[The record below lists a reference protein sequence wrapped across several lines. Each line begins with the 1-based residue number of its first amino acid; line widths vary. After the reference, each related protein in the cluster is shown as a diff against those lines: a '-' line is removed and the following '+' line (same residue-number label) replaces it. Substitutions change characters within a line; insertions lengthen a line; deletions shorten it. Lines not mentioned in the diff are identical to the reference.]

1 MTSTAAQQGGTLN
14 FDPQALR
21 EKYRLERD
29 KRIRA
34 DGNDQ
39 YVEVTGDFSHYVD
52 DPYITPG
59 MTRDSVVRDV
69 EVVIIGGG
77 FGGML
82 AAARLRDAGITDFML
97 IEKGGGFGGT
107 WYWNRYPG
115 ASCDIEAYVYLPLL
129 EETGFVPR
137 QKYTN
142 AEETLEYCEVL
153 AQRYRLHEHALLQTQ
168 VRQVVWQESSR
179 RWQVVT
185 DRGDQLQARFVI
197 HSNGPL
203 NRPKLPAIKGIDQFK
218 GHTFHTSRWDYAYT
232 GGTTFGDLSKLA
244 DKRVAVIGTG
254 ATAVQCVPH
263 LAASAKALYVFQR
276 TPSSI
281 DVRNNQPTNPD
292 WISKQTPGWQKRR
305 QTNFESIMSGLPV
318 KEDLVGDGWTEAFRN
333 LFGGLGDS
341 MPSKAR
347 LALWAVQGVFS
358 SKRRE
363 RGLKQYLM
371 DRAIQYMGLMQKME
385 MADFEKMEKVRARAD
400 EVVLEKSTAE
410 SLKPYYRQFC
420 KRPCFHDEYL
430 QSFNRDSVTLVDTD
444 GRGVETFT
452 ETGVVFDGEEYEVD
466 CIIFATGFE
475 VGTDYSRRAG
485 YSIEGVNGLTVT
497 EKWQDGMATFH
508 GLHARGFPNSFFFGP
523 IQSGFTAAFTY
534 ALDENSIH
542 AAYIIEQLQ
551 KRGATRVEASAKAES
566 NWVKTVIQKARL
578 TEDFQK
584 SCTPGYY
591 NNEGHVQFQPQNTFY
606 GGGPMEFFDLMAKW
620 RRKGKLDGLE
630 LSTHE

>member
-1 MTSTAAQQGGTLN
+1 MNSATRPPSDALG
-14 FDPQALR
+14 FDPDELR
-21 EKYRLERD
+21 KKYRLERD

-39 YVEVTGDFSHYVD
+39 YVEVTGDFSRYVD
-52 DPYITPG
+52 DPYVTSG
-59 MTRDSVVRDV
+59 LKRDPLVREV

-82 AAARLRDAGITDFML
+82 AAARLREAGITDFML

-129 EETGFVPR
+129 EETGFVPK

-142 AEETLEYCEVL
+142 AEETLAYCEVL
-153 AQRYRLHEHALLQTQ
+153 AQRYHLHEQALLQTQ
-168 VRQVVWQESSR
+168 VNAVRWCEDRR
-179 RWQVVT
+179 RWRVET
-185 DRGDQLQARFVI
+185 DRRDQLDARFVI

-203 NRPKLPAIKGIDQFK
+203 NRPKLPGIKGIDQFK

-232 GGTTFGDLSKLA
+232 GGDTFGGLSGLEN
-244 DKRVAVIGTG
+244 KRVAIIGTG

-263 LAASAKALYVFQR
+263 LAASAQALYVFQR

-281 DVRNNQPTNPD
+281 DVRNNQPTDPQ
-292 WISKQTPGWQKRR
+292 WISEQAPGWQKRR
-305 QTNFESIMSGLPV
+305 QTNFESIMSGVPV
-318 KEDLVGDGWTEAFRN
+318 EEDLVGDGWTEAFRN
-333 LFGGLGDS
+333 LFGSLGEH

-347 LALWAVQGVFS
+347 LALWALQGAFS
-358 SKRRE
+358 GKRRE
-363 RGLKQYLM
+363 RGLKQYLT
-371 DRAIQYMGLMQKME
+371 DRALKYMGLVEKME
-385 MADFEKMEKVRARAD
+385 LADFQKMEKVRARAD
-400 EVVLEKSTAE
+400 ALITEKSTAE

-430 QSFNRDSVTLVDTD
+430 QAFNKSNVTLVDTD
-444 GRGVETFT
+444 GQGVEAFT
-452 ETGVVFDGEEYEVD
+452 EKGVLFDGREYEVD

-485 YSIEGVNGLTVT
+485 YSIEGVNGLTVS

-523 IQSGFTAAFTY
+523 MQSGFTAAFTF
-534 ALDENSIH
+534 ALDENSIQT
-542 AAYIIEQLQ
+542 AYILEQLK
-551 KRGATRVEASAKAES
+551 KRGITRVEATAKAEAS
-566 NWVKTVIQKARL
+566 WVKTVIQKARL

-606 GGGPMEFFDLMAKW
+606 GGGPIEFFDLMKKW
-620 RRKGKLDGLE
+620 RAQGKLSGLE
-630 LSTHE
+630 LKS

>member
-1 MTSTAAQQGGTLN
+1 MTSAAMRESDTRS
-14 FDPQALR
+14 FDPDALR
-21 EKYRLERD
+21 EKYRIERD
-29 KRIRA
+29 KRIRS

-39 YVEVTGDFSHYVD
+39 YVEVSGDFSHYVD

-59 MTRDSVVRDV
+59 LTRESITRDVA
-69 EVVIIGGG
+69 VVIIGGG

-82 AAARLRDAGITDFML
+82 AAARLQEAGITDFKL

-129 EETGFVPR
+129 EETGFIPQ

-153 AQRYRLHEHALLQTQ
+153 AQRYGLHEHALLQTQ
-168 VRQVVWQESSR
+168 VKKVVWQESSR
-179 RWQVVT
+179 RWQVTT
-185 DRGDQLQARFVI
+185 DRGDVLHARFVI

-203 NRPKLPAIKGIDQFK
+203 NRPKLPGIKGIDQFK

-232 GGTTFGDLSKLA
+232 GGNTFGGLSHLS

-263 LAASAKALYVFQR
+263 LAESAKALYVFQR

-281 DVRNNQPTNPD
+281 DVRNNQPTDPN
-292 WISKQTPGWQKRR
+292 WISQQPAGWQKRR
-305 QTNFESIMSGLPV
+305 QTNFESIMSGAPV

-333 LFGGLGDS
+333 LFGSIGEL

-347 LALWAVQGVFS
+347 LAMWAVQGVFS

-363 RGLKQYLM
+363 RGLRQYLT
-371 DRAIQYMGLMQKME
+371 DRAIQYMGLIQKME
-385 MADFEKMEKVRARAD
+385 MADFNKMEKVRARAD
-400 EVVLEKSTAE
+400 ELIADKLTAE

-430 QSFNRDSVTLVDTD
+430 QSFNRDNVTLVDTD
-444 GRGVETFT
+444 GQGVEAFT
-452 ETGVVFDGEEYEVD
+452 EKGVVFNGDEYEVD

-485 YSIEGVNGLTVT
+485 YSIAGVDGLTVS

-508 GLHARGFPNSFFFGP
+508 GLQARGFPNSFFFGP
-523 IQSGFTAAFTY
+523 MQSGFTAAFTY

-542 AAYIIEQLQ
+542 AAYIIDQLN
-551 KRGATRVEASAKAES
+551 KRGVTRVEASEKAEAG
-566 NWVKTVIQKARL
+566 WVKTVIQKARL

-584 SCTPGYY
+584 ACTPGYY

-606 GGGPMEFFDLMAKW
+606 GGGPIEFFALMRKW
-620 RRKGKLDGLE
+620 RRKGTLKGLE
-630 LSTHE
+630 LRR

>member
-1 MTSTAAQQGGTLN
+1 MTSAAMRESDRRS
-14 FDPQALR
+14 FDPDALR
-21 EKYRLERD
+21 EKYRVERD

-39 YVEVTGDFSHYVD
+39 YVEVSGDFSHYVD

-59 MTRDSVVRDV
+59 FTRESITRDV

-82 AAARLRDAGITDFML
+82 AAARLQEAGITDFTL

-129 EETGFVPR
+129 EETGFIPK

-153 AQRYRLHEHALLQTQ
+153 AQRYGLYEHALLQTQ
-168 VRQVVWQESSR
+168 VKKVAWQESRR
-179 RWQVVT
+179 RWQVTT
-185 DRGDQLQARFVI
+185 DRGDVLHARFVI

-203 NRPKLPAIKGIDQFK
+203 NRPKLPGIKGIDQFK

-232 GGTTFGDLSKLA
+232 GGNTFGGLSQLS

-281 DVRNNQPTNPD
+281 DVRNNQPTDPN
-292 WISKQTPGWQKRR
+292 WISQQPAGWQKRR
-305 QTNFESIMSGLPV
+305 QTNFESIMSGAPV

-333 LFGGLGDS
+333 LFGSIGEL

-363 RGLKQYLM
+363 RGLRQYLT
-371 DRAIQYMGLMQKME
+371 DRAIQYMGLIQKME
-385 MADFEKMEKVRARAD
+385 MADFNKMEKVRARAD
-400 EVVLEKSTAE
+400 ELIADKSTAE

-430 QSFNRDSVTLVDTD
+430 QSFNRDNVTLVDTD
-444 GRGVETFT
+444 GQGVEAFT
-452 ETGVVFDGEEYEVD
+452 EKGVVFNGNEYEVD

-485 YSIEGVNGLTVT
+485 YSIAGVDGLTVS

-508 GLHARGFPNSFFFGP
+508 GLQARGFPNSFFFGP
-523 IQSGFTAAFTY
+523 MQSGFTAAFTY

-542 AAYIIEQLQ
+542 TAYIIDQLN
-551 KRGATRVEASAKAES
+551 KRGVTRVEASEKAEAG
-566 NWVKTVIQKARL
+566 WVKTVIQKARL

-584 SCTPGYY
+584 ACTPGYY

-606 GGGPMEFFDLMAKW
+606 GGGPIEFFALMGKW
-620 RRKGKLDGLE
+620 RRQGKLKGLE
-630 LSTHE
+630 LRP

>member
-1 MTSTAAQQGGTLN
+1 MTSAAIRESDTRS
-14 FDPQALR
+14 FDPDALR
-21 EKYRLERD
+21 EKYRIERD
-29 KRIRA
+29 KRIRS

-39 YVEVTGDFSHYVD
+39 YVEVSGDFSHYVD

-59 MTRDSVVRDV
+59 LIRESITRDL

-82 AAARLRDAGITDFML
+82 AAARLQEAGITDFTL

-129 EETGFVPR
+129 EETGFIPK

-153 AQRYRLHEHALLQTQ
+153 AQRYGLHEHALLQTQ
-168 VRQVVWQESSR
+168 VKKVAWQESRR
-179 RWQVVT
+179 RWQVTT
-185 DRGDQLQARFVI
+185 DRGDELHARFVI

-203 NRPKLPAIKGIDQFK
+203 NRPKLPGIKGIDQFK

-232 GGTTFGDLSKLA
+232 GGNTFGDLSHLS

-281 DVRNNQPTNPD
+281 DVRNNQPTDPD
-292 WISKQTPGWQKRR
+292 WISQQPAGWQKRR
-305 QTNFESIMSGLPV
+305 QTNFESIMSGAPV

-333 LFGGLGDS
+333 LFGSIGEL

-347 LALWAVQGVFS
+347 LAMWAVQGVFS

-363 RGLKQYLM
+363 RGLRQYLT
-371 DRAIQYMGLMQKME
+371 DRAIQYMGLIQKME
-385 MADFEKMEKVRARAD
+385 MADFNKMEKVRARAD
-400 EVVLEKSTAE
+400 ELIADKLTAE

-430 QSFNRDSVTLVDTD
+430 QSFNRDNVTLVDTD
-444 GRGVETFT
+444 GQGVEAFT
-452 ETGVVFDGEEYEVD
+452 EKGVVFNGDEYEVD

-485 YSIEGVNGLTVT
+485 YSIAGVDGLTVS

-508 GLHARGFPNSFFFGP
+508 GLQARGFPNSFFFGP
-523 IQSGFTAAFTY
+523 MQSGFTAAFTY

-542 AAYIIEQLQ
+542 AAYIIDQLN
-551 KRGATRVEASAKAES
+551 KRGVTRVEASEKAEAG
-566 NWVKTVIQKARL
+566 WVKTVIQKARL

-584 SCTPGYY
+584 ACTPGYY
-591 NNEGHVQFQPQNTFY
+591 NNEGHVQFQPENTFY
-606 GGGPMEFFDLMAKW
+606 GGGPIEFFALMRKW
-620 RRKGKLDGLE
+620 RRKGKLKGLE
-630 LSTHE
+630 LRR